1 MQPSFKIFKGEKKVN
16 LNFDFVA
23 GLINCDVSG
32 KNFFR
37 SATRAASTEKSYLRF
52 SKRNCLLFCVWIKA
66 SDEEI
71 WIPFRERNF
80 ALIVCILSSSLILST
95 LRAPVSRDDLS
106 NPYLSP
112 LSRPHPTRMPF
123 HIASIRSETN
133 TSLPMAHVV
142 ALNFLVPSHSPHIFV
157 SFFWRK
163 NKHGKSI
170 RIASRQRKMK
180 QEKEKKTRKVCSS
193 DFFVLL
199 SHFLRYYFQL
209 G

>member
-1 MQPSFKIFKGEKKVN
+1 MGAQ
-16 LNFDFVA
+16 LC
-23 GLINCDVSG
+23 L
-32 KNFFR
+32 
-37 SATRAASTEKSYLRF
+37 
-52 SKRNCLLFCVWIKA
+52 NCLHTFSFSDSFNA
-66 SDEEI
+66 SGCCFTRWFI
-71 WIPFRERNF
+71 QPLPFTPF
-80 ALIVCILSSSLILST
+80 PA
-95 LRAPVSRDDLS
+95 
-106 NPYLSP
+106 
-112 LSRPHPTRMPF
+112 RMPF

-170 RIASRQRKMK
+170 RIASRQKKMK
-180 QEKEKKTRKVCSS
+180 QEREKKTRKVCSS

-209 G
+209 GWEAGARGTFVVLSLALHHIRWERIIFRMHCWLLGFVSNIKKARVW